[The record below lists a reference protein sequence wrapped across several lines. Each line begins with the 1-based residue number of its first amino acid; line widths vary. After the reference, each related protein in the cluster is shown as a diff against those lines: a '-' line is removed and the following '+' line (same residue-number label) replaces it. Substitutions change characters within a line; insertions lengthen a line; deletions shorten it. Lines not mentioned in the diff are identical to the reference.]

1 MTEEVVDTPQIR
13 DLDDLHAVA
22 NVDAL
27 APERFGQDVRA
38 PRENYR
44 LQYFCYAALVVVVV
58 VFSFIR
64 IHLRT
69 APLER
74 DEGEYA
80 YAGQLMLQGI
90 PPYQLA
96 YNMKLPGT
104 YAAYAV
110 LMAVFGQTTEGIR
123 IGMLVVLLCNT
134 LLLFLLTRR
143 LFGLLAAT
151 VAVGSYT
158 LLANRLSTMSLDG
171 HATHFIALTA
181 LAGIF
186 LLLSAIDT
194 QKKTTLFFSGACF
207 GLAFLM
213 KQHGILFAI
222 FAGLFWA
229 WSEWKHTANWRRMA
243 EGIAILAAGVIVPFL
258 ITCAYIWRAGVFSQF
273 WFWTINYGA
282 EYEKILRTSQGMK
295 LLKNIL
301 PWVPRPT
308 VFWLMAAFGITALFW
323 DRRGRKHRA
332 FVLSF
337 ALFSTLAVIPG
348 LYFRPHYFLVM
359 LPVVAMLAGIG
370 ISAAHEY
377 LEEHHF
383 SNAVLW
389 IPVAVFVISYF
400 SALYGQRKYLFE
412 MSPDMVNR
420 EMHSGHGFPE
430 AVVVADYVK
439 NHTSDQDSVAI
450 LGSEPE
456 IYFYSGR
463 RSATGYIYMF
473 PLMEKQK
480 FALRMQNEM
489 MRQVETSKPK
499 LLVVN
504 DNQLTWGWLPEWDAT
519 EPKMKI
525 FNWMRDYLNSNYDLV
540 AEVPVYTATWQ
551 HWGAPCRYY
560 IFQRR

>member
-1 MTEEVVDTPQIR
+1 MTEEVVD
-13 DLDDLHAVA
+13 
-22 NVDAL
+22 
-27 APERFGQDVRA
+27 A
-38 PRENYR
+38 PRIRGPEDAHRVPGVAVPARGIRQSERIPRANHQLR
-44 LQYFCYAALVVVVV
+44 YFCYAALVVVVV
-58 VFSFIR
+58 VFSLIR
-64 IHLRT
+64 IHLKT
-69 APLER
+69 TPLER

-110 LMAVFGQTTEGIR
+110 LMAAFGQTTEGIR

-134 LLLFLLTRR
+134 LLIFLLTRR

-151 VAVGSYT
+151 VAVGTYT
-158 LLANRLSTMSLDG
+158 VLANRLATMALDG
-171 HATHFIALTA
+171 HATHFIVLTA

-194 QKKTTLFFSGACF
+194 QKKTTLFLSGACF
-207 GLAFLM
+207 GLAFLT
-213 KQHGILFAI
+213 KQHGILFAV
-222 FAGLFWA
+222 FAGLFWM
-229 WSEWKHTANWRRMA
+229 WTEWQHSANWRKMA
-243 EGIAILAAGVIVPFL
+243 EGVGILAGGVVVPFL
-258 ITCAYIWRAGVFSQF
+258 LTCAYIWRAGIFSQF

-282 EYEKILRTSQGMK
+282 EYEKILKTSEGMK

-323 DRRGRKHRA
+323 NRRARKHRA
-332 FVLSF
+332 FILSF

-359 LPVVAMLAGIG
+359 LPVVAMLAGVG
-370 ISAAHEY
+370 ISAAHDY
-377 LEEHHF
+377 LEEHSF
-383 SNAVLW
+383 SHAIIWV
-389 IPVAVFVISYF
+389 PVAVFVISYC
-400 SALYGQRKYLFE
+400 SAVFGQRKYLFE
-412 MSPDMVNR
+412 ISPDMVNLA
-420 EMHSGHGFPE
+420 MHSGHGFPE

-439 NHTSDQDSVAI
+439 SHTSEQDSVAI
-450 LGSEPE
+450 FGSEPE

-463 RSATGYIYMF
+463 HSATGYIYMF

-480 FALRMQNEM
+480 YALRMQNEM

-499 LLVVN
+499 LLVVH
-504 DNQLTWGWLPEWDAT
+504 DNQLTWGWLPEWDGS

-540 AEVPVYTATWQ
+540 AEVPIYTATWQ
-551 HWGAPCRYY
+551 QWGDPCRYY
-560 IFQRR
+560 IFQRK